1 MKKFLLSVAL
11 AALATVSTSA
21 ESTTLIFDFTN
32 PGAPSVPYTL
42 SPETFAELKA
52 NPAKYTYQT
61 DKTKYWRIKL
71 TGESIK
77 QDVVT
82 ITPTTTGADWP
93 RFFFNTKSGVAAD
106 DWNWDATKPV
116 DCGFDC
122 DFRIYKGT
130 NLKFEA
136 AEGFK
141 ITKIVFTGYRFNAS
155 TVYEFQNVIVAEGT
169 PGTQTIT
176 EKATAP
182 YTNTWKYDQGLSE
195 VNFAVPS
202 TAPTQICRKITVTVE
217 NGTNSIDDLVSDSA
231 DVAPRYYNLQGRE
244 VAQPV
249 SGVYVMVKGGKATKV
264 IF

>member
-1 MKKFLLSVAL
+1 M
-11 AALATVSTSA
+11 
-21 ESTTLIFDFTN
+21 
-32 PGAPSVPYTL
+32 
-42 SPETFAELKA
+42 
-52 NPAKYTYQT
+52 
-61 DKTKYWRIKL
+61 
-71 TGESIK
+71 
-77 QDVVT
+77 
-82 ITPTTTGADWP
+82 
-93 RFFFNTKSGVAAD
+93 
-106 DWNWDATKPV
+106 
-116 DCGFDC
+116 
-122 DFRIYKGT
+122 
-130 NLKFEA
+130 
-136 AEGFK
+136 
-141 ITKIVFTGYRFNAS
+141 FTGYRFNAS

-176 EKATAP
+176 EKATTP